1 MQYTENDLTQARLE
15 TRKILLLMLV
25 HAVLLLGGVIWS
37 FVVRIKWLTI
47 LLSILTGF
55 WIIFIRQ
62 NFWLPRQAYSNHID
76 SSLHAKKKE
85 AEGRYLRTEDTPV
98 ERNNVMFYAFY
109 LNIGEKED
117 PDDDRLFYWDAL
129 KPLPD
134 WQTGDRI
141 RICSYDKF
149 VSSYQVIARSD
160 APAI

>member
-1 MQYTENDLTQARLE
+1 MLYTENDLTQARLE
-15 TRKILLLMLV
+15 TRKILLQMLV
-25 HAVLLLGGVIWS
+25 PAVLLMGGVIWS

-76 SSLHAKKKE
+76 SALHAKKKE

-129 KPLPD
+129 KPRPD

-149 VSSYQVIARSD
+149 VSSYQVIARGD